1 LRDRATS
8 PFPSERLLQQIWF
21 HQRLQRD
28 ALRTLDGRP
37 LTILHPGFWNHAAGP
52 DFRQAVLQFGDDA
65 PCSGDVEVD
74 LRAAAWHQ
82 HGHDRNPTYTQVRLH
97 VIWQGASPEAAGVE
111 LPPPRP
117 VAGAAEILPARGAG
131 SLPAHGPLPTLAL
144 ADVLDAPLEEL
155 REWLGD
161 EATQGLL
168 TARTGACAPP
178 LEQLPATGLPT
189 LLEQAAFTRLRLKAD
204 QLAARARQAGWGQA
218 LWEAAFGALG
228 YKHNVWPL
236 RRLAELREPLL
247 RDLPCDRAA
256 APELQ
261 ARLFGLAGLLP
272 DQLTR
277 RWPATDAWLRRAWDI
292 WWRWRESAGP
302 VGLPRNLWR
311 FDGLRP
317 ANHPQRRLAL
327 AAHWLADPDW
337 PARSERW
344 LATELADTALRPAL
358 LAELQPPE
366 DEFWDRHWTLN
377 SRPMARPRPLLGEA
391 RITDLAMNAILP
403 WLWSRARAADNAAL
417 RTRIEHRY
425 RSWPAAADNAL
436 LRLARQRLL
445 GGRALPPPTR
455 AIHQQGL
462 LQIVRDFCDH
472 ANALCD
478 DCQFPQ
484 LVWPWTTG
492 SADSG
497 A

>member
-1 LRDRATS
+1 MQPIGSELYPGWRAALW
-8 PFPSERLLQQIWF
+8 SEPVCHDHEPYPAPCESFLQQVWF
-21 HQRLQRD
+21 HQRLRRD

-65 PCSGDVEVD
+65 PCSGDVELD

-82 HGHDRNPTYTQVRLH
+82 HGHDRNPAYAQVRLH
-97 VIWQGASPEAAGVE
+97 VIWQGTPTN
-111 LPPPRP
+111 
-117 VAGAAEILPARGAG
+117 PADAKV
-131 SLPAHGPLPTLAL
+131 PLPTLAL
-144 ADVLDAPLEEL
+144 KEVLDAPLEDL
-155 REWLGD
+155 REWLGG
-161 EATQGLL
+161 EASHNLL

-178 LEQLPATGLPT
+178 LEQLPAPGLPT

-204 QLAARARQAGWGQA
+204 QLAARARQAGWDQA
-218 LWEAAFGALG
+218 LWEAALGALG

-236 RRLAELREPLL
+236 RRLAELRESLL
-247 RDLPCDRAA
+247 RDLPRDITA

-277 RWPATDAWLRRAWDI
+277 RWSTTDAWLRRAWDT

-302 VGLPRNLWR
+302 AVLPRSLWR

-344 LATELADTALRPAL
+344 LAKDLADTALRPAL

-366 DEFWDRHWTLN
+366 DPFWDRHWTLS
-377 SRPMARPRPLLGEA
+377 SRPMSRPRPLLGEA
-391 RITDLAMNAILP
+391 RITDLAMNALLP
-403 WLWSRARAADNAAL
+403 WLWSRARAGGNSAL
-417 RTRIEHRY
+417 CTRIEHRY
-425 RSWPAAADNAL
+425 RHWPAAADNAL

-445 GGRALPPPTR
+445 AGRPLPRPTR

-478 DCQFPQ
+478 DCRFPG
-484 LVWPWTTG
+484 LVRPWAAA
-492 SADSG
+492 SAASG